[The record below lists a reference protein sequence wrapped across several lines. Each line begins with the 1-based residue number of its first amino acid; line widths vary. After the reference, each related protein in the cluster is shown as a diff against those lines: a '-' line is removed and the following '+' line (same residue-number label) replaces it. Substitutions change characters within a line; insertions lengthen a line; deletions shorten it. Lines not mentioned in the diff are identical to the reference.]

1 LRLGVVGDGGARSCR
16 GSPPFDVDEPCELA
30 ERLSAVAAE
39 PAVIVAEDVE
49 AVAVDRAL
57 DPRP

>member
-1 LRLGVVGDGGARSCR
+1 MVMARSPAVRC
-16 GSPPFDVDEPCELA
+16 D
-30 ERLSAVAAE
+30 RLSAVAAE

>member
-1 LRLGVVGDGGARSCR
+1 MARR
-16 GSPPFDVDEPCELA
+16 PPLDALEPCEFGKG
-30 ERLSAVAAE
+30 LSAVAAQ

-49 AVAVDRAL
+49 AVAIDRAL

>member
-16 GSPPFDVDEPCELA
+16 PQPLDALEPCEFGKG
-30 ERLSAVAAE
+30 LSAVADK